1 MPDEIKPFETDE
13 PHLKGI
19 YNVVNA
25 MVASQKILVEL
36 LEAETNVRVDDDD
49 QT

>member
-19 YNVVNA
+19 YNAVNA
-25 MVASQKILVEL
+25 MIASQKILVEL
-36 LEAETNVRVDDDD
+36 LEAETNVRADDDE
-49 QT
+49 

>member
-1 MPDEIKPFETDE
+1 MLKPFETNE

-25 MVASQKILVEL
+25 IIASQQIIVEL
-36 LEAETNVRVDDDD
+36 LEAEANVKDNDAE
-49 QT
+49 QE

>member
-1 MPDEIKPFETDE
+1 MADEIKPFETDE

-25 MVASQKILVEL
+25 MVTSQKILVEL
-36 LEAETNVRVDDDD
+36 LEAETNVRADVDD

>member
-1 MPDEIKPFETDE
+1 MADEIKPFEADE
-13 PHLKGI
+13 PHLKGL

-36 LEAETNVRVDDDD
+36 LEAEANVGVDNDE
-49 QT
+49 

>member
-36 LEAETNVRVDDDD
+36 LEAETKVRVDDDD

>member
-25 MVASQKILVEL
+25 MGASQKILVEV
-36 LEAETNVRVDDDD
+36 LEAETNVRAADDD

>member
-1 MPDEIKPFETDE
+1 MADEIKPFETDE

-25 MVASQKILVEL
+25 IIASQQILVEL
-36 LEAETNVRVDDDD
+36 IEAETNVRADSDD

>member
-19 YNVVNA
+19 YNAVNA
-25 MVASQKILVEL
+25 MIASQKILVEL
-36 LEAETNVRVDDDD
+36 LEAEANVGVDNDE
-49 QT
+49 

>member
-1 MPDEIKPFETDE
+1 MLKPFETKE

-25 MVASQKILVEL
+25 IIASQQIIVEL
-36 LEAETNVRVDDDD
+36 LEAEANVKDNDAK
-49 QT
+49 QE

>member
-1 MPDEIKPFETDE
+1 MVDEIKPFETDE

-25 MVASQKILVEL
+25 IIASQQILVEL
-36 LEAETNVRVDDDD
+36 IEAETNVRVDDDE
-49 QT
+49 

>member
-1 MPDEIKPFETDE
+1 MADEIKPFETDE

-36 LEAETNVRVDDDD
+36 LEAETNVRADDDE
-49 QT
+49 

>member
-19 YNVVNA
+19 YNVANA
-25 MVASQKILVEL
+25 IIASQQILVEL
-36 LEAETNVRVDDDD
+36 IEAETKVRADDDE
-49 QT
+49 

>member
-19 YNVVNA
+19 YNAVNA
-25 MVASQKILVEL
+25 MIASQKILVEL
-36 LEAETNVRVDDDD
+36 LEAETNVRADNDD

>member
-25 MVASQKILVEL
+25 
-36 LEAETNVRVDDDD
+36 TNVRVDDDD

>member
-1 MPDEIKPFETDE
+1 MADEIKPFETDE

-25 MVASQKILVEL
+25 IIASQQIIVEL
-36 LEAETNVRVDDDD
+36 LEAEANVKDNDAK
-49 QT
+49 QE